1 MKNKEFTVYIYCNL
15 SLHDIVYLCN
25 LLLFVI
31 SQGNIIIS
39 TPEIW
44 DVLSRRW
51 KVRKNVQSVNL
62 FVVDELHLIGQEVGV
77 SRSMG
82 RFSITKDI

>member
-1 MKNKEFTVYIYCNL
+1 MNYCKL
-15 SLHDIVYLCN
+15 SLHDIGYLCN
-25 LLLFVI
+25 FLLFVI

-77 SRSMG
+77 SGSIG
-82 RFSITKDI
+82 LVSITKTFDNFY

>member
-1 MKNKEFTVYIYCNL
+1 MKNKEFTVYIYWNL
-15 SLHDIVYLCN
+15 SLHDIVYSCN

-82 RFSITKDI
+82 LVSITKDI

>member
-1 MKNKEFTVYIYCNL
+1 MKNKEFTVFTETCHNMI
-15 SLHDIVYLCN
+15 LCN
-25 LLLFVI
+25 LLPFVI

-82 RFSITKDI
+82 LVSITKDI

>member
-15 SLHDIVYLCN
+15 SLHDIVYSCN

-62 FVVDELHLIGQEVGV
+62 VVVDELHLIGQEVGV

-82 RFSITKDI
+82 LVSITKDI